1 MAMMGSWQKKPLFK
15 GAFDGTLGT
24 PGYGDSMPGNDTPE
38 WDGVNRLD
46 FTMPDMPATESPA
59 PRQSFF
65 GKGGVG
71 RDMAG
76 RMGDVLVQMAGMQP
90 IYAPM
95 MQHQMD
101 RQQALEDYNR
111 KLSDE
116 MDLWRQKQIWERD
129 NPKPF
134 SNDTISD
141 YQFIA
146 GKLGE
151 DAANG
156 FLRNFAD
163 GPPIAVDVAAPD
175 GSVTRQFLPRSAM
188 GKQGGGDPASGGG
201 IPPSAAD
208 YLRKNPALAN
218 DFDAKYGAGS
228 AARILGTGGPAF
240 APGNFPGS

>member
-15 GAFDGTLGT
+15 GVFDGTLGT

-111 KLSDE
+111 KISDE

-129 NPKPF
+129 NPKPT
-134 SNDTISD
+134 SNDTVADWNFFKATLSPEEFAQ
-141 YQFIA
+141 YR
-146 GKLGE
+146 
-151 DAANG
+151 ANKI
-156 FLRNFAD
+156 NPPHFATT
-163 GPPIAVDVAAPD
+163 PD
-175 GSVTRQFLPRSAM
+175 GRLVMVGGYQP
-188 GKQGGGDPASGGG
+188 GGGDPASTGQGQ
-201 IPPSAAD
+201 PPAT
-208 YLRKNPALAN
+208 LPP
-218 DFDAKYGAGS
+218 DFDFGEGGQT
-228 AARILGTGGPAF
+228 ARPSGGF
-240 APGNFPGS
+240 R